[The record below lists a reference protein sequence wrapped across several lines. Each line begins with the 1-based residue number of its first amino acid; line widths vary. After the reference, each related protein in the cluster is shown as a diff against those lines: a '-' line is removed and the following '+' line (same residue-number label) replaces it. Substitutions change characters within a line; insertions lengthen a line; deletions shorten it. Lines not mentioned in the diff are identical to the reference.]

1 MRADVLTFTIR
12 RRSRPSSEGPA
23 LLPARERGEL
33 HARLD
38 AVARRHVGA
47 HPLATATD
55 IQTIQTLL
63 GHGRVAYLAATP
75 SCQDDQRGSVGLDAG
90 RRRARALIGNGGP
103 STGG

>member
-1 MRADVLTFTIR
+1 MTFTIR
-12 RRSRPSSEGPA
+12 RRSRPSVDRPA
-23 LLPARERGEL
+23 LLPARARDEL

-47 HPLATATD
+47 HPLEAATD
-55 IQTIQTLL
+55 IQAIQTLL

-90 RRRARALIGNGGP
+90 RRRERALVRNGGP
-103 STGG
+103 ATGA